1 TFENI
6 AADHFI
12 SVTFEEIII
21 PYTVTA
27 TSGENGSIAPS
38 GTVTVNAGA
47 GQTFTMNPAPGY
59 QVADVI
65 VDGESAGPGNIYTFE
80 NVAADHFIS
89 VTFEK
94 LLISYMITGASGE
107 NGSISPSGDVI
118 VNEGE
123 SHTFTMLPADN
134 YEVEDILADGESFG
148 AADTYT
154 FENIISD
161 HTLSATFKLKQYT
174 ITALSGENGS
184 ITPSGDVVVNAGDS
198 HTFEML
204 SVSGYKVEDV
214 KIDGESVGAVSS
226 HTFDDVNGNHTI
238 DVSFT
243 RSSTS
248 PVIELISYQQRQD
261 GTGYIDIEFIGKDAE
276 GDAVSWYEPE
286 TYSTFTAG
294 PDYDTDTPLVFVTD
308 DPAHT
313 AEEMTFTPSG
323 TVYNV
328 VADASS
334 WSSGYYK
341 VRLKVEDAQ
350 DNHSNYEYSDEFQIE
365 QSSAVTFI
373 TDPGNDSVDVT
384 TDTAITVKFSQE
396 MDGSTIHEHT
406 FIVNDGSEDILGT
419 VTYSDATAIFT
430 PAESLDY
437 DSVYTAVIT
446 SEVRDLSGDALQAD
460 HKWSFT
466 TASVPPDNHPPDTPV
481 GISPGDEAVF
491 EEGTAILRSGTFSD
505 PDGDEHEKT
514 QWFLRR
520 ADRANAF
527 SESISIRDE
536 LTEHTVS
543 GLEPGLK
550 YFWKVRYED
559 SRGGISSWS
568 REYALKMGHSVRDN
582 APRIDPG
589 MTAADFEMISFVHW
603 PDNPSAESVFGDD
616 IGEYDTTIYR
626 IGTYDPLSNR
636 YVEYGNDLKIEPGK
650 AYWFFARN
658 SVSITID
665 GIPVSTGDD
674 IDVEMRYRSDHR
686 YGSWNMIA
694 CPNETEYI
702 WDNVQ
707 VLQYNNDGTIR
718 KGPMPIS
725 SQSNDLVDKKL
736 WRWKK
741 GTYTY
746 YDSEGLYKNER
757 YERDPDPYLKPYR
770 GYWAKVRQEN
780 VFLRFP
786 EKAEGGGQRTEDRGR
801 QRTELSGQAAADSD
815 EGPPTPIIGF
825 AGEMNSGVEE
835 KNGGGCFIAA
845 TESGSVGMS
854 LTKLAMMLMLLAG
867 AGLILKKR
875 Q

>member
-1 TFENI
+1 M
-6 AADHFI
+6 
-12 SVTFEEIII
+12 
-21 PYTVTA
+21 
-27 TSGENGSIAPS
+27 
-38 GTVTVNAGA
+38 
-47 GQTFTMNPAPGY
+47 FTMNPAPGY

-786 EKAEGGGQRTEDRGR
+786 EKAEGGGR
-801 QRTELSGQAAADSD
+801 QRMELSVSPGQAAADSD

-825 AGEMNSGVEE
+825 VGETNSGVEG

-854 LTKLAMMLMLLAG
+854 LTKLAMMLLLLAG
-867 AGLILKKR
+867 AGLILEKR